1 MTNAT
6 SQPTSDQASDTPF
19 DRPEMPQYSLRQ
31 IIGVWAAVTA
41 PMSILSWVITP
52 WLSHRLGGRDPFIDA
67 LLICFSVGL
76 LWMITLVLILIRREQ
91 GSLAWSRVRDALWLR
106 APQDP
111 KTGRV
116 GGRVWWWALLFTV
129 LSAGVNALPI
139 DPIGPLPRDLP
150 KAIGTDRLDH
160 YFSGNWVGYGLV
172 VAVVFLAPVA
182 EELVFRGLL
191 LPRIRAVFGRGDVI
205 ASGVLFT
212 IYHLH
217 QPWSMP
223 ATLID
228 GIVNQ
233 AFPTR
238 RFRSTWMGLITHTA
252 PSFLLAGA
260 LLFAVV

>member
-111 KTGRV
+111 K
-116 GGRVWWWALLFTV
+116 
-129 LSAGVNALPI
+129 P
-139 DPIGPLPRDLP
+139 
-150 KAIGTDRLDH
+150 
-160 YFSGNWVGYGLV
+160 
-172 VAVVFLAPVA
+172 
-182 EELVFRGLL
+182 
-191 LPRIRAVFGRGDVI
+191 
-205 ASGVLFT
+205 
-212 IYHLH
+212 
-217 QPWSMP
+217 
-223 ATLID
+223 D
-228 GIVNQ
+228 G
-233 AFPTR
+233 
-238 RFRSTWMGLITHTA
+238 
-252 PSFLLAGA
+252 
-260 LLFAVV
+260 